1 VTKLQPDN
9 IDAWS
14 ARCWT
19 RGVAGRE
26 LQEAISDCNQVL
38 KLKPDLADALDSRG
52 LIYLKMGQADAAI
65 RDYDAALKLDPKLAT
80 ALYGRAVARNKK
92 GDRNGANADLNAAR
106 GLRATIGDEMNRYG
120 VRL

>member
-1 VTKLQPDN
+1 MLFRSV
-9 IDAWS
+9 DAWS

-26 LQEAISDCNQVL
+26 LPQALSDCNQVL
-38 KLKPDLADALDSRG
+38 KLKPDLADAFDSRG
-52 LIYLKMGQADAAI
+52 LINLKMGQTEAAI
-65 RDYDAALKLDPKLAT
+65 KDYDEALKIDPKLAT

-106 GLRATIGDEMNRYG
+106 GFRANIADEMNRYG